1 MTSQSLWSRYG
12 RQFVGITREIALS
25 EMAMMYRVVQ
35 IKMNQLVK
43 ENVHMITDLPTKR
56 I

>member
-1 MTSQSLWSRYG
+1 
-12 RQFVGITREIALS
+12 
-25 EMAMMYRVVQ
+25 MAKICRAIQ
-35 IKMNQLVK
+35 IKLNQLVQ

>member
-1 MTSQSLWSRYG
+1 
-12 RQFVGITREIALS
+12 
-25 EMAMMYRVVQ
+25 MAAMYRV
-35 IKMNQLVK
+35 IEIELLNQLVK

>member
-1 MTSQSLWSRYG
+1 
-12 RQFVGITREIALS
+12 
-25 EMAMMYRVVQ
+25 MAKVYHVIQ

-43 ENVHMITDLPTKR
+43 ENVHMITDLREKR